1 MLLMIRRIANMTD
14 LPAQARQ
21 LFSTVT
27 EDGRL
32 ELSLR
37 DVPVPTPAGDEVLI
51 RVDATP
57 INPSDLAVLLSAADG
72 NTFTATPGGA
82 TAPLP
87 ETILRALAPRIGKP
101 LPIGNEGAGTVVAAG
116 DDPAAQALIGKTV
129 AAAGGAFYAQY
140 RLLRARECAPLP
152 DGISAEEGAS
162 SFVNPMTALG
172 MVGTMRREGFTGLV
186 HTAAASNLGQML
198 VKLTTSEGVPLV
210 NIVRSQSQADLL
222 RGLGATHV
230 VDSSAADFMPQLIE
244 AIAETQAFLAFD
256 AIGGGKLAGQ
266 ILNAMEAAAVRT
278 NPANGPYGS
287 STMKQ
292 VYIYGGLNM
301 APTEI
306 SRGFGMRWGVGGW
319 LLTPYLMAAG
329 AEEIGRMRAKVA
341 AEIRTTF
348 ASTYTSRITLD
359 QAVQPDI
366 IAAYNR
372 RATGEKYLILP
383 NG

>member
-1 MLLMIRRIANMTD
+1 MTD
-14 LPAQARQ
+14 AIPSHARQ

-37 DVPVPTPAGDEVLI
+37 DVPVPAPTGDEVLV
-51 RVDATP
+51 RVEATP
-57 INPSDLAVLLSAADG
+57 INPSDLAVLLSAADS
-72 NTFTATPGGA
+72 NAFTATREGA
-82 TAPLP
+82 SAAIP
-87 ETILRALAPRIGKP
+87 ETARRALAPRAGKP

-140 RLLRARECAPLP
+140 RLLRARDCLVLP
-152 DGISAEEGAS
+152 EGVSAAEGAS
-162 SFVNPMTALG
+162 SFVNPMTALA
-172 MVGTMRREGFTGLV
+172 MVGTMRREGYSGLV

-198 VKLTTSEGVPLV
+198 VKLTKAEGVPLV
-210 NIVRSQSQADLL
+210 NIVRSQAQVDLL

-230 VDSSAADFMPQLIE
+230 IDSNAPDFMPQLID
-244 AIAETQAFLAFD
+244 AVAETQAFLAFD

-266 ILNAMEAAAVRT
+266 ILTAMEAAAVRT

-287 STMKQ
+287 TTMKQ

-306 SRGFGMRWGVGGW
+306 SRGFGMKWGVGGW
-319 LLTPYLMAAG
+319 LLTPYLQAAG
-329 AEEIGRMRAKVA
+329 GEEVMRMRARVA
-341 AEIRTTF
+341 AGIRTTF
-348 ASTYTSRITLD
+348 ASGYTSRITLD

>member
-1 MLLMIRRIANMTD
+1 MTD

-27 EDGRL
+27 EAGQL
-32 ELSLR
+32 QLSIR
-37 DVPVPTPAGDEVLI
+37 DVPVPTPQGEEVLV
-51 RVDATP
+51 RVEATP
-57 INPSDLAVLLSAADG
+57 INPSDLAVMLSAADSSA
-72 NTFTATPGGA
+72 FTAGADGA
-82 TAPLP
+82 TAAIP
-87 ETILRALAPRIGKP
+87 EAARRAVAPRVGT
-101 LPIGNEGAGTVVAAG
+101 PIPVGNEGAGTVVAAG
-116 DDPAAQALIGKTV
+116 DDPAARGLLGKTV
-129 AAAGGAFYAQY
+129 AAAGGGFYTQY
-140 RLLRARECAPLP
+140 RLLRARDCLPLP
-152 DGISAEEGAS
+152 EGVSAEEGAS

-172 MVGTMRREGFTGLV
+172 MVGTMRRGGFSGLV

-198 VKLTTSEGVPLV
+198 VKLTRSEGIPLV
-210 NIVRSQSQADLL
+210 NIVRSEAQAALL

-230 VDSSAADFMPQLIE
+230 VDSSAPDFMPQLIE
-244 AIAETQAFLAFD
+244 AIAETRAFLAFD

-266 ILNAMEAAAVRT
+266 ILAAMEAAAVRT

-292 VYIYGGLNM
+292 VYIYGGLNT

-306 SRGFGMRWGVGGW
+306 ARGFGMQWGVGGW
-319 LLTPYLMAAG
+319 LLTPYLQSVGM
-329 AEEIGRMRAKVA
+329 EEIVRMRAKVA

-348 ASTYTSRITLD
+348 ASSYTRRITLD

>member
-1 MLLMIRRIANMTD
+1 MTD
-14 LPAQARQ
+14 FPAQARQ

-27 EDGRL
+27 EDGLL

-37 DVPVPTPAGDEVLI
+37 DVPVPAPTGDEVLV

-57 INPSDLAVLLSAADG
+57 INPSDLAVLLSAADS
-72 NTFTATPGGA
+72 NTFTATANGA
-82 TAPLP
+82 SAPIP
-87 ETILRALAPRIGKP
+87 EAARRALAPRTGKP

-116 DDPAAQALIGKTV
+116 DDPAAQALLGKTV

-140 RLLRARECAPLP
+140 RLLRARDLAPLP
-152 DGISAEEGAS
+152 DRVTAEEGAS

-172 MVGTMRREGFTGLV
+172 MVGTMRREGYTGLV

-198 VKLTTSEGVPLV
+198 VKLTLSEGVPLV
-210 NIVRSQSQADLL
+210 NIVRSQAQAELL

-230 VDSSAADFMPQLIE
+230 VDSSAVDFMPNLID

-266 ILNAMEAAAVRT
+266 ILTAMEAAAVRT

-287 STMKQ
+287 TTMKQ

-306 SRGFGMRWGVGGW
+306 SRGFGMKWGIGGW
-319 LLTPYLMAAG
+319 LLTPYLQAAG
-329 AEEIGRMRAKVA
+329 GEEVMRMRAKVA

-348 ASTYTSRITLD
+348 ASSYTSRITLD
-359 QAVQPDI
+359 QAVQPET

>member
-1 MLLMIRRIANMTD
+1 MTNAI
-14 LPAQARQ
+14 PATARQ

-27 EDGRL
+27 EDGQL

-37 DVPVPTPAGDEVLI
+37 DVPVPTPAGDEVLVRI
-51 RVDATP
+51 DATP
-57 INPSDLAVLLSAADG
+57 INPSDLAVLLSAADS
-72 NTFTATPGGA
+72 NAFTATANGA
-82 TAPLP
+82 TAAIP
-87 ETILRALAPRIGKP
+87 EAARRTLAPRTGKP

-140 RLLRARECAPLP
+140 RLLRARDLAPLP
-152 DGISAEEGAS
+152 DGVTAEEGAS

-172 MVGTMRREGFTGLV
+172 MVGTMRREGYTGLV

-210 NIVRSQSQADLL
+210 NIVRSQAQVDLL
-222 RGLGATHV
+222 RELGATHV
-230 VDSSAADFMPQLIE
+230 VDSSAPDFMAQLI
-244 AIAETQAFLAFD
+244 D

-266 ILNAMEAAAVRT
+266 ILTAMEAAAVRT

-287 STMKQ
+287 TTMKQ
-292 VYIYGGLNM
+292 VYIYGGLSVE
-301 APTEI
+301 PTVI
-306 SRGFGMRWGVGGW
+306 TRGFGMKWGVGGW
-319 LLTPYLMAAG
+319 LLTPYLQEAG
-329 AEEIGRMRAKVA
+329 VEEVMRMRAKVA

-348 ASTYTSRITLD
+348 ASAYTSRITLD

>member
-1 MLLMIRRIANMTD
+1 MTD

-37 DVPVPTPAGDEVLI
+37 DVPVPVPAGDEVLV
-51 RVDATP
+51 RVEATP
-57 INPSDLAVLLSAADG
+57 INPSDLAVLLSAADS
-72 NTFTATPGGA
+72 NAFTATADGA
-82 TAPLP
+82 AAAIP
-87 ETILRALAPRIGKP
+87 EAARRVLAPRTGKP

-116 DDPAAQALIGKTV
+116 EDLAAQALIGKTV

-140 RLLRARECAPLP
+140 RLLRARDCLPLP

-172 MVGTMRREGFTGLV
+172 MVGTMRREGYTGLV

-198 VKLTTSEGVPLV
+198 VKLTRSEGVSLV
-210 NIVRSQSQADLL
+210 NIVRSPAQADLL

-230 VDSSAADFMPQLIE
+230 VDSTSPDFMPQLID

-306 SRGFGMRWGVGGW
+306 SRGFGMKWGVGGW
-319 LLTPYLMAAG
+319 LLTPYLMEAG
-329 AEEIGRMRAKVA
+329 MEDVIRMRAKVA

-348 ASTYTSRITLD
+348 ASSYTSRITLD

-372 RATGEKYLILP
+372 RATGEKYLLLP

>member
-1 MLLMIRRIANMTD
+1 MTN
-14 LPAQARQ
+14 LPAHARQ
-21 LFSTVT
+21 LFSTAT
-27 EDGRL
+27 EDGHL

-37 DVPVPTPAGDEVLI
+37 DVPVATPKDDEVLV
-51 RVDATP
+51 RVEATP
-57 INPSDLAVLLSAADG
+57 INPSDLAVLLSAADS
-72 NTFTATPGGA
+72 NAFAA
-82 TAPLP
+82 TANGAAAALP
-87 ETILRALAPRIGKP
+87 EAARRALAPRLGKP
-101 LPIGNEGAGTVVAAG
+101 LPIGNEGAGTVIAAG

-140 RLLRARECAPLP
+140 RLLRARDCLPLP
-152 DGISAEEGAS
+152 EGVSAEEGAS

-172 MVGTMRREGFTGLV
+172 MVGTMRREGYSGLV

-210 NIVRSQSQADLL
+210 NIVRSQAQADLL

-230 VDSSAADFMPQLIE
+230 VDSSAPDFMAGLID

-266 ILNAMEAAAVRT
+266 ILTAMEAAAVRT

-287 STMKQ
+287 TTMKQ
-292 VYIYGGLNM
+292 VYIYGGLSTE
-301 APTEI
+301 PTVI
-306 SRGFGMRWGVGGW
+306 NRGFGMKWGVGGW
-319 LLTPYLMAAG
+319 LLTPYLQAAG
-329 AEEIGRMRAKVA
+329 PEEVMRMRAKVA

-348 ASTYTSRITLD
+348 ASSYTRRITLD
-359 QAVQPDI
+359 QAVEPEI

>member
-1 MLLMIRRIANMTD
+1 MTD
-14 LPAQARQ
+14 AIPSHARQ

-27 EDGRL
+27 EAGRL

-37 DVPVPTPAGDEVLI
+37 DVTVPTPSGDEVLV
-51 RVDATP
+51 RVEATP
-57 INPSDLAVLLSAADG
+57 INPSDLAVLLGAADS
-72 NTFTATPGGA
+72 NAFTATPDGA
-82 TAPLP
+82 SAAIP
-87 ETILRALAPRIGKP
+87 EAARRALAPRAGKP

-140 RLLRARECAPLP
+140 RLLRARDCLVLP
-152 DGISAEEGAS
+152 EGVSAAEGAS

-172 MVGTMRREGFTGLV
+172 MVGTMRREGYAGLV

-198 VKLTTSEGVPLV
+198 VKLTKAEGVPLV
-210 NIVRSQSQADLL
+210 NIVRSQAQADLL

-230 VDSSAADFMPQLIE
+230 VDSSAPDFMPQLID

-266 ILNAMEAAAVRT
+266 ILTAMEAAAVRT

-287 STMKQ
+287 TTMKQ

-306 SRGFGMRWGVGGW
+306 SRGFGMKWGVGGW
-319 LLTPYLMAAG
+319 LLTPYLQAAG
-329 AEEIGRMRAKVA
+329 GEEVMRMRAKVA

-348 ASTYTSRITLD
+348 ASSYTSRITLD
-359 QAVQPDI
+359 QAVKPDI
-366 IAAYNR
+366 IAAYSR

>member
-1 MLLMIRRIANMTD
+1 MTD

-37 DVPVPTPAGDEVLI
+37 EVPVPTPQGDEVLV
-51 RVDATP
+51 RVEATP

-72 NTFTATPGGA
+72 NAFTATPDGA
-82 TAPLP
+82 ASVIP
-87 ETILRALAPRIGKP
+87 EAVRRVLAPRTGKP

-116 DDPAAQALIGKTV
+116 EHPAAQALLGKTV
-129 AAAGGAFYAQY
+129 AAAGGAFYAEY
-140 RLLRARECAPLP
+140 KLMRARDCLPLP
-152 DGISAEEGAS
+152 GGISAEEAAS

-172 MVGTMRREGFTGLV
+172 MVGTMRREGFAGLV

-198 VKLTTSEGVPLV
+198 VKLTKSEGVPLV
-210 NIVRSQSQADLL
+210 NIVRSPQQADLL
-222 RGLGATHV
+222 RGIGATHV
-230 VDSSAADFMPQLIE
+230 VDSTSPDFMGRLID

-256 AIGGGKLAGQ
+256 AIGGGKLAGH

-306 SRGFGMRWGVGGW
+306 SRGFGMKWGVGGW
-319 LLTPYLMAAG
+319 LLTPYLMEAG
-329 AEEIGRMRAKVA
+329 AEEVIRMRTKVA

-348 ASTYTSRITLD
+348 ASSYTSRITLD

>member
-1 MLLMIRRIANMTD
+1 MTNI
-14 LPAQARQ
+14 PAAARQ

-27 EDGRL
+27 ESGQL

-37 DVPVPTPAGDEVLI
+37 DVPVPAPTGDEVLV
-51 RVDATP
+51 RVEATP
-57 INPSDLAVLLSAADG
+57 INPSDLAVLLSAADS
-72 NTFTATPGGA
+72 NAFTATADGA
-82 TAPLP
+82 AAPIP
-87 ETILRALAPRIGKP
+87 EAARRALAPRTGKP

-140 RLLRARECAPLP
+140 RLLRARDCLPLP
-152 DGISAEEGAS
+152 AGIGAEEGAS
-162 SFVNPMTALG
+162 SFVNPMTALA
-172 MVGTMRREGFTGLV
+172 MVGTMRREGYTGIV

-198 VKLTTSEGVPLV
+198 VKLTLAEGVPLV
-210 NIVRSQSQADLL
+210 NIVRSQTQADLL

-230 VDSSAADFMPQLIE
+230 IDSSAPDFMPQLID

-266 ILNAMEAAAVRT
+266 ILTAMEAAAVRT

-287 STMKQ
+287 TTMKQ
-292 VYIYGGLNM
+292 VYIYGGLDM

-306 SRGFGMRWGVGGW
+306 SRGFGMKWGVGGW
-319 LLTPYLMAAG
+319 LLTPYLQAAG
-329 AEEIGRMRAKVA
+329 PEEIGRMRAKVA

-348 ASTYTSRITLD
+348 ASAYTSRITLD

>member
-1 MLLMIRRIANMTD
+1 MTD

-27 EDGRL
+27 GDGQL
-32 ELSLR
+32 ELAVR
-37 DVPVPTPAGDEVLI
+37 DVPVHIPRGDEVLV
-51 RVDATP
+51 RVEATP
-57 INPSDLAVLLSAADG
+57 LNPSDLAVMLSAADSKA
-72 NTFTATPGGA
+72 FTATADGA
-82 TAPLP
+82 AAAIP
-87 ETILRALAPRIGKP
+87 ETARRAVAPRVGM
-101 LPIGNEGAGTVVAAG
+101 PIPVGNEGAGTIVAAG
-116 DDPAAQALIGKTV
+116 DDPAAQALLGKTV
-129 AAAGGAFYAQY
+129 AAAGGGFYAQY
-140 RLLRARECAPLP
+140 RLLRARDCLPLP
-152 DGISAEEGAS
+152 DGVSAEQGAS

-172 MVGTMRREGFTGLV
+172 MVGTMRRDGFTGLV

-198 VKLTTSEGVPLV
+198 VKLTRAEGVPLV
-210 NIVRSQSQADLL
+210 SIVRSEAQAVLL
-222 RGLGATHV
+222 RDLGATHV
-230 VDSSAADFMPQLIE
+230 VDSSAPDFMAQLIE

-287 STMKQ
+287 TTMKQ

-306 SRGFGMRWGVGGW
+306 TRGFGMQWAVGGW
-319 LLTPYLMAAG
+319 LLTPYLQSAG
-329 AEEIGRMRAKVA
+329 MEEVVRMRAKVA

-348 ASTYTSRITLD
+348 ASSYTSRITLD

-372 RATGEKYLILP
+372 RATGQKYLILP

>member
-1 MLLMIRRIANMTD
+1 MTNI
-14 LPAQARQ
+14 PAAARQ

-27 EDGRL
+27 EDGQL

-37 DVPVPTPAGDEVLI
+37 DVPVPTPSGDEVLV
-51 RVDATP
+51 RVEATP
-57 INPSDLAVLLSAADG
+57 INPSDLAVLLSAADS
-72 NTFTATPGGA
+72 NAFTATANGA
-82 TAPLP
+82 AAPVP
-87 ETILRALAPRIGKP
+87 EAARRALAPRAGKP

-116 DDPAAQALIGKTV
+116 DDPAAQALLGKTV

-140 RLLRARECAPLP
+140 RLLRARDCLPLP
-152 DGISAEEGAS
+152 EGIGAEEGAS
-162 SFVNPMTALG
+162 SFVNPMTALA
-172 MVGTMRREGFTGLV
+172 MVGTMRREGYTGLV

-198 VKLTTSEGVPLV
+198 VKLTLAEGVPLV
-210 NIVRSQSQADLL
+210 NIVRSQAQADLL

-230 VDSSAADFMPQLIE
+230 IDSSAPDFMPQLID
-244 AIAETQAFLAFD
+244 AIVETQAFLAFD

-266 ILNAMEAAAVRT
+266 ILTAMEAAAVRN

-287 STMKQ
+287 TTMKQ
-292 VYIYGGLNM
+292 VYIYGGLDM

-306 SRGFGMRWGVGGW
+306 SRGFGMKWGVGGW
-319 LLTPYLMAAG
+319 LLTYQLQAAG
-329 AEEIGRMRAKVA
+329 PEEIGRMRAKVA

-348 ASTYTSRITLD
+348 ASSYTSRITLD